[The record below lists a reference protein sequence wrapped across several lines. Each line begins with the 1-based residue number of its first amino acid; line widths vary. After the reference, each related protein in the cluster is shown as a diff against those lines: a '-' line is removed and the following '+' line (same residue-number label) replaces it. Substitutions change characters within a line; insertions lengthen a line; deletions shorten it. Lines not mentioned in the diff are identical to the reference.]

1 MSILCFVYKWKWPWQ
16 SDMLQKVWH
25 RAEWLNDPPSFPCC
39 VLCYPLKDTSCLF
52 HSLSYWHR
60 NPRTPVYHTE
70 NLWVKTS
77 FKNDSFNCSHGTSAR
92 NEYTVRREA
101 VARLMLRQMF
111 SVMPLDNPSNPWKTR
126 SLVLFLWV
134 YLIYLSWQSFK
145 ILSHGS
151 LWKSL
156 ERYRD
161 RPTNSTAQYSI
172 ADMLK
177 SCNPVY

>member
-1 MSILCFVYKWKWPWQ
+1 MKMTLTKWRASKCLTHGRLIKWSPIL
-16 SDMLQKVWH
+16 SMLCTI
-25 RAEWLNDPPSFPCC
+25 LSSGYF
-39 VLCYPLKDTSCLF
+39 T
-52 HSLSYWHR
+52 LSYWHR
-60 NPRTPVYHTE
+60 NPRTPVYHRE

-77 FKNDSFNCSHGTSAR
+77 FKNDSFNCSHRTSAR

-126 SLVLFLWV
+126 SLMLFLWV

-156 ERYRD
+156 QLYQD
-161 RPTNSTAQYSI
+161 RATNSTT
-172 ADMLK
+172 
-177 SCNPVY
+177 